1 MFDSHLWKK
10 TTVII
15 TAAVCIL
22 FLFCN
27 VTVFGKDP
35 VTFTIFYHFTPQ
47 EARGIVFREL
57 IEQFNNEHRGEIE
70 VKLSFFADWMPLQ
83 QKIRTMVATG
93 NPPDMFYFTFNPND
107 LSLFESGKL
116 LDFNEYMDPQ
126 WRQRF
131 FPSDL
136 EMLTYNDKLLAIPS
150 EQGSVL
156 FYYNDK
162 LFEKAGIPD
171 FPKTW
176 DEFFN
181 ACEALKKAGITP
193 VSLFTADDA
202 WHATNFFT
210 YFAAGVGGS
219 DVFAPGVR
227 LDSDAIIKAAEYLKK
242 LFEYTTP
249 DAVGGK
255 WAVSVQN
262 FIVGKTAMLLDGP
275 WVIGMIDEQMADAES
290 VRVTRA
296 PVFNNDEPYIVVTD
310 ALVAWAASN
319 TLNDDQ
325 KEAAVE
331 FLKWLT
337 SEEISKKFFIEGKFP
352 FAVKMQLTE
361 EEKLRAGEKL
371 SANVELTTNAGA
383 KVVQFSRV
391 VKPSVLNVLP
401 QLIEKLVTDQIT
413 PEGFA
418 KELQKANE

>member
-1 MFDSHLWKK
+1 MI
-10 TTVII
+10 VVI
-15 TAAVCIL
+15 TATICVLVPFYNA
-22 FLFCN
+22 
-27 VTVFGKDP
+27 TVFSKEP

-83 QKIRTMVATG
+83 QKIRTMVTTG

-131 FPSDL
+131 FSSDL

-156 FYYNDK
+156 LYYNEK
-162 LFEKAGIPD
+162 LFEKAGIPN

-210 YFAAGVGGS
+210 YFAAGVEGP
-219 DVFAPGVR
+219 DVFAPGTR

-242 LFEYTTP
+242 LFEYTTL

-290 VRVTRA
+290 VKVARA
-296 PVFNNDEPYIVVTD
+296 PVFDNGEPYIVVTD
-310 ALVAWAASN
+310 ALVAWAVSD
-319 TLNDDQ
+319 TLNNDQ
-325 KEAAVE
+325 EEAAVE

-352 FAVKMQLTE
+352 FAVRMQLTE
-361 EEKLRAGEKL
+361 EEKLKAGEKL
-371 SANVELTTNAGA
+371 SANIELTTDAGA